1 MEVGRQDRPC
11 LLVRHHPLSPEA
23 ILIPRPESSE
33 QIQLQRLIARAGPD
47 ADPDDARARIASQ
60 QPLSSK
66 LPYADYVVDNSGDR
80 AELERQVADTVRK
93 IRKQVWTPIWLV
105 SWLVPPIGLLNAL
118 FTVMWRLVIKRV
130 GKGSRGGQ
138 RKRT

>member
-1 MEVGRQDRPC
+1 
-11 LLVRHHPLSPEA
+11 
-23 ILIPRPESSE
+23 
-33 QIQLQRLIARAGPD
+33 
-47 ADPDDARARIASQ
+47 
-60 QPLSSK
+60 
-66 LPYADYVVDNSGDR
+66 VVDNSGDR